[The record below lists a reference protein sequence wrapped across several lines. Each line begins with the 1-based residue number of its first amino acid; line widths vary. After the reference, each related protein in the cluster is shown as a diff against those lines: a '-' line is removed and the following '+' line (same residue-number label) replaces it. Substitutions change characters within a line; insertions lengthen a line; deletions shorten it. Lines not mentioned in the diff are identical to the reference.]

1 MALVHSEFNSPMHS
15 KAQALKGYN
24 RQTLYGTSTPQNKQI
39 QQYTSTCSIRP
50 SLTKLITIDSNYPTV
65 DLTVRN
71 LNQGHQFVPRSG
83 CLITPEPTEPRTDH
97 SSGCGRE
104 YKFNYAYRTAE
115 DLAQSSNSS
124 VSYHRWTQNP
134 SLRWDTATKFSTLGS
149 ATAITP
155 VEIIWNARGGT
166 GKPLH

>member
-24 RQTLYGTSTPQNKQI
+24 RHTLYGTSTPQNKQI

-104 YKFNYAYRTAE
+104 YKLKLCLQNNRGPSTP
-115 DLAQSSNSS
+115 SNSS
-124 VSYHRWTQNP
+124 LSYHTRTQNP
-134 SLRWDTATKFSTLGS
+134 PLQPRPSYKVVNFGVRYTNNPRRNNLKR
-149 ATAITP
+149 
-155 VEIIWNARGGT
+155 EGG
-166 GKPLH
+166 GGQ